1 MNPDDLLYTKE
12 HEWIRVE
19 GDTGFVG
26 ITNHAQEQLG
36 DVVYVELPKIGDS
49 FDSNEAFGTV
59 ESVKS
64 VSELFL
70 PLSGEITEIN
80 EELENAPESVND
92 DCYGQGWM
100 VRISITNPSETNDL
114 LSPEAYRELIAT
126 EDC

>member
-12 HEWIRVE
+12 HEWIRLE

-36 DVVYVELPKIGDS
+36 DVVYVELPKVGDS
-49 FDSNEAFGTV
+49 FDASESFGTV

-80 EELENAPESVND
+80 EELENMPESVNV

-100 VRISITNPSETNDL
+100 VRINITNPSETNDL

-126 EDC
+126 EG

>member
-36 DVVYVELPKIGDS
+36 DVVYVELPKVGDS
-49 FDSNEAFGTV
+49 FDASESFGTV

-80 EELENAPESVND
+80 EELENMPESVNV

-100 VRISITNPSETNDL
+100 VRINITNPSETNDL

-126 EDC
+126 EG